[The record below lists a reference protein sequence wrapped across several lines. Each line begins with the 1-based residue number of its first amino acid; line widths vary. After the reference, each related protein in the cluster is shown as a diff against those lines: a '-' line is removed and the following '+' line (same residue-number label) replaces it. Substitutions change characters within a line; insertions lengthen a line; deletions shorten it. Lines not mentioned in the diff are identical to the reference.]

1 MEKSHCVLF
10 IGNSYTYFN
19 DMPTAI
25 FAEMG
30 KIQGLDLTVDS
41 ITKGGYT
48 LERHA
53 DPSDPYGAQVEAA
66 LNGERKYDYVILQ
79 EQSVRPAG
87 EDSEAFY
94 TAVRNLAARIRKTGA
109 QPLLYATWGRKA
121 GSQKLVE
128 HGWTTESMT
137 YRLAAAYQAIGEELK
152 IPVVHVGLA
161 FYEICTKHPDINLHN
176 ADLSHPS
183 YEGSYLAALS
193 LFSTIFD
200 MDPAKIAYRGNLSS
214 DTAAALRKAASI
226 ALETNPKIIEVYN
239 IR

>member
-1 MEKSHCVLF
+1 
-10 IGNSYTYFN
+10 
-19 DMPTAI
+19 
-25 FAEMG
+25 
-30 KIQGLDLTVDS
+30 
-41 ITKGGYT
+41 
-48 LERHA
+48 
-53 DPSDPYGAQVEAA
+53 
-66 LNGERKYDYVILQ
+66 
-79 EQSVRPAG
+79 
-87 EDSEAFY
+87 
-94 TAVRNLAARIRKTGA
+94 
-109 QPLLYATWGRKA
+109 
-121 GSQKLVE
+121 
-128 HGWTTESMT
+128 MT

-152 IPVVHVGLA
+152 FPVVHVGLA

-226 ALETNPKIIEVYN
+226 ALETNPKIIEAYN